1 MYASVL
7 KPAQAHTN
15 KKSTRPAVGKRENFR
30 AQRQTGVTT
39 CLKVVGRASAG
50 ARPRNGGRTATEARP
65 CARPCA
71 ADKTHARRA
80 KRKGRCDRRKR
91 PCASLHRA
99 FPACGKARFE
109 TSANMKAPH
118 WLSDDSRL
126 EKWFLQRPRFKQRA
140 HRAPH
145 LSCDKKSAAPM
156 CRDIGTA

>member
-15 KKSTRPAVGKRENFR
+15 KKSTRPDVEKRENFR
-30 AQRQTGVTT
+30 AQRHTGVTT
-39 CLKVVGRASAG
+39 CLKVVGRS
-50 ARPRNGGRTATEARP
+50 
-65 CARPCA
+65 
-71 ADKTHARRA
+71 A
-80 KRKGRCDRRKR
+80 KRKGRCDKRKR
-91 PCASLHRA
+91 PDASLHRA
-99 FPACGKARFE
+99 FSACGKTRFE
-109 TSANMKAPH
+109 TSAKIKAPH